1 MKFLSSVWP
10 SCPRSR
16 RKYSGLPRIAPSAGA
31 LNRWTGY
38 WTWIHLFSRN
48 GTTAISP
55 LLSSYFYII
64 FYILTISFQNSSLFP
79 LSSTPLS
86 LSLSSSW
93 VCGGEGRYAYSG
105 RPVVV
110 VDAAINWTATEVF
123 SFPFFKSLYEGVDGN
138 CQFFPYRTEFKS
150 LREVFE
156 MSADRSLLEEGT
168 EPWYVGW

>member
-1 MKFLSSVWP
+1 MAELPPFTQKIFRPAEDCSICRGVEQVDRILDVDPSIFEERYYCYITITLVLFL
-10 SCPRSR
+10 
-16 RKYSGLPRIAPSAGA
+16 YNL
-31 LNRWTGY
+31 
-38 WTWIHLFSRN
+38 
-48 GTTAISP
+48 
-55 LLSSYFYII
+55 
-64 FYILTISFQNSSLFP
+64 YILTISFQNSSLFP
-79 LSSTPLS
+79 LFS
-86 LSLSSSW
+86 LSLFLLG
-93 VCGGEGRYAYSG
+93 VRGEGRYAYSG

>member
-1 MKFLSSVWP
+1 MYLSDFI
-10 SCPRSR
+10 
-16 RKYSGLPRIAPSAGA
+16 YNL
-31 LNRWTGY
+31 
-38 WTWIHLFSRN
+38 
-48 GTTAISP
+48 
-55 LLSSYFYII
+55 
-64 FYILTISFQNSSLFP
+64 ILEFFQNS
-79 LSSTPLS
+79 LSSLHAFLYSS
-86 LSLSSSW
+86 LSFSLSFSF
-93 VCGGEGRYAYSG
+93 GGGGGGRYAYSG

-156 MSADRSLLEEGT
+156 MSAGRSLLEKGT

>member
-1 MKFLSSVWP
+1 MAELPPFTQKIFRPAEDCSICRGVEQVDRILDVDPSIFEERYYCYITITLVLFLYNLL
-10 SCPRSR
+10 
-16 RKYSGLPRIAPSAGA
+16 YSNNI
-31 LNRWTGY
+31 
-38 WTWIHLFSRN
+38 FSK
-48 GTTAISP
+48 
-55 LLSSYFYII
+55 
-64 FYILTISFQNSSLFP
+64 LFP
-79 LSSTPLS
+79 LPAFLYSS

>member
-1 MKFLSSVWP
+1 MAELPPFTQKIFRPAEDCSICRGVEQVDRILDVDPSIFEERYYCYITITLVLFL
-10 SCPRSR
+10 
-16 RKYSGLPRIAPSAGA
+16 YTL
-31 LNRWTGY
+31 
-38 WTWIHLFSRN
+38 
-48 GTTAISP
+48 
-55 LLSSYFYII
+55 
-64 FYILTISFQNSSLFP
+64 YILTISFQNSSLFP
-79 LSSTPLS
+79 LFS
-86 LSLSSSW
+86 LSLFLLG
-93 VCGGEGRYAYSG
+93 VRGEGRYAYSG